1 MTDLELLNA
10 LRILQIVIVLLG
22 GTITYLGLISYW
34 KHGNKGMLFMSIG
47 FALISLSSSVA
58 GFLFEFAGFKLLE
71 AVVISA
77 FANCI
82 GFALLVYSIYGT
94 K

>member
-1 MTDLELLNA
+1 MTDLLNV

-22 GTITYLGLISYW
+22 GIITYLGFVSYR
-34 KHGNKGMLFMSIG
+34 KRANGGMLFMSIG
-47 FALISLSSSVA
+47 FALISVGSSVA
-58 GFLFEFAGFKLLE
+58 GFLFEFVGFTLLE

>member
-1 MTDLELLNA
+1 VTELLNV
-10 LRILQIVIVLLG
+10 LRVIQIAIVLLG
-22 GTITYLGLISYW
+22 SIITYLGFIAYR
-34 KHGNKGMLFMSIG
+34 KHGNRGMLFMSIG
-47 FALISLSSSVA
+47 FALISIGSSVA
-58 GFLFEFAGFKLLE
+58 GLLFEFVGFTLLE

>member
-1 MTDLELLNA
+1 MTELLNV
-10 LRILQIVIVLLG
+10 LRVIQVSIVLLG
-22 GTITYLGLISYW
+22 SVITYLGLVSYW
-34 KHGNKGMLFMSIG
+34 KHGNRSMLFMSIG
-47 FALISLSSSVA
+47 FALISMGSSVA
-58 GFLFEFAGFKLLE
+58 GFLFEFVGFTLLE
-71 AVVISA
+71 AVVVSG

>member
-1 MTDLELLNA
+1 M
-10 LRILQIVIVLLG
+10 
-22 GTITYLGLISYW
+22 LI
-34 KHGNKGMLFMSIG
+34 MSIG
-47 FALISLSSSVA
+47 FALISIGSSVA
-58 GFLFEFAGFKLLE
+58 GLLFEFVGFSLLE

>member
-1 MTDLELLNA
+1 MTDLLNA
-10 LRILQIVIVLLG
+10 LRIIQIVIVLLG
-22 GTITYLGLISYW
+22 SIITYLGFVSYR
-34 KHGNKGMLFMSIG
+34 KHGNRGMLIMSIG
-47 FALISLSSSVA
+47 FALISIGSSVA
-58 GFLFEFAGFKLLE
+58 GLLFEFVGFSLLE

>member
-1 MTDLELLNA
+1 MTDLLNV

-22 GTITYLGLISYW
+22 GIITYLGFVSYR
-34 KHGNKGMLFMSIG
+34 KRANRGMLFMSIG
-47 FALISLSSSVA
+47 FALISVGSSVA
-58 GFLFEFAGFKLLE
+58 GFLFEFVGFTLLE

>member
-1 MTDLELLNA
+1 MTDLLNV
-10 LRILQIVIVLLG
+10 LRIFQIVIVFLG
-22 GTITYLGLISYW
+22 GTITYLGLVSYR
-34 KHGNKGMLFMSIG
+34 KHANKGMLFMSIG
-47 FALISLSSSVA
+47 FALISLGSSVA
-58 GFLFEFAGFKLLE
+58 GFLFEFVGFSLLE